1 MTTKP
6 KARKF
11 RIARRAV
18 PRLTRGGRHG
28 PAGPRAQRQPP
39 KATQPH
45 RPAAQRLTHRP
56 PEPAATEDG
65 FSNAPFPG
73 SAAFDKL
80 QAEAAD
86 AATDNAPKAD
96 APKADDTPPEPQEP
110 NAGMP
115 TAEQELAAIRAEGLT
130 GRQLRMARRIAQ
142 KHGLAPSSDF
152 DAVRLLRQR
161 GVDPFARGGKLELVV
176 DMGPQAAAG
185 AAAQAGGAVQSSANS
200 LPAMPRTT
208 QPAAPQPTMPQPG
221 GAPQPISA
229 DDRAAEI
236 MKVQRDIAR
245 RRRKRLVLLATRLTF
260 FVLLPTFLVS
270 FYFYRV
276 ATPMYATHSRIH
288 HPEGRKRRW
297 RRWRR
302 SRRSS
307 GRLGLCHGAGKH
319 HGAGLPRK
327 PRGDAAPR

>member
-1 MTTKP
+1 MPDPQAMKM
-6 KARKF
+6 
-11 RIARRAV
+11 
-18 PRLTRGGRHG
+18 
-28 PAGPRAQRQPP
+28 
-39 KATQPH
+39 
-45 RPAAQRLTHRP
+45 

-80 QAEAAD
+80 QADAAD

-96 APKADDTPPEPQEP
+96 APKADDTPPAAEEP

-130 GRQLRMARRIAQ
+130 GASCAWRAASRRNT
-142 KHGLAPSSDF
+142 G
-152 DAVRLLRQR
+152 LRQVPISTPSVFSANAGSIPSR
-161 GVDPFARGGKLELVV
+161 AAASWNLWSTWARKP
-176 DMGPQAAAG
+176 PQARPRRPVALCNPRPRPARHAAHD
-185 AAAQAGGAVQSSANS
+185 AARA
-200 LPAMPRTT
+200 PRHNATT
-208 QPAAPQPTMPQPG
+208 RR
-221 GAPQPISA
+221 APQPISA

-260 FVLLPTFLVS
+260 FVLLPTLWCRS
-270 FYFYRV
+270 TSTASPRRC
-276 ATPMYATHSRIH
+276 TPPIANSSSRR
-288 HPEGRKRRW
+288 PKAALARRG
-297 RRWRR
+297 RR